1 LDVDKAEHHYRA
13 AIALAGELE
22 MRPLLARTHLGIGGL
37 YLPAGDRDR
46 AEDHLLAATRMFVA
60 MDMPLWLQ
68 QAAAALAAL
77 GRLLIVASDHR
88 GLYEYLSR
96 ALTADGPIRVIMD
109 APDGPKIDD
118 EKRRQHFVGML
129 QSHGLCVLME

>member
-1 LDVDKAEHHYRA
+1 
-13 AIALAGELE
+13 
-22 MRPLLARTHLGIGGL
+22 LLARTHLGIGGL
-37 YLPAGDRDR
+37 YLRAGDRDR

-88 GLYEYLSR
+88 GLYEYLSPP
-96 ALTADGPIRVIMD
+96 LTADGPIRVIMD
-109 APDGPKIDD
+109 APGGAKIDD
-118 EKRRQHFVGML
+118 EQRRQHFVSML